1 MLGKVGLI
9 TSEEA
14 IALEEGLNDIG
25 KQIEEG
31 NFTIEDNFED
41 VHSKIEYLL
50 TEKLGDTGKKIHAAR
65 SRNDQV
71 LVANAPLFKK

>member
-1 MLGKVGLI
+1 MCKGINCHAQMLGKVGLI

-31 NFTIEDNFED
+31 NFT
-41 VHSKIEYLL
+41 H
-50 TEKLGDTGKKIHAAR
+50 R
-65 SRNDQV
+65 R
-71 LVANAPLFKK
+71 